1 MEQNIDIRI
10 WNESDFPIVRKI
22 LLDTWLDTY
31 SSFIPVED
39 INSYLESSYNVE
51 KLKLILENPESS
63 GLIIESGIESLG
75 FMRISIS
82 KTENRFYI
90 SSLYILPEY
99 QGLGLGKSLL
109 SKAKEEAA
117 ARGYTSIYLGVMK
130 QNVKSLKWYENHG
143 FIFNEELPFQM
154 GKTSVPHLIGQMK
167 I

>member
-1 MEQNIDIRI
+1 MGQNINIRT
-10 WNESDFPIVRKI
+10 WQKSDFPIVRKI

-39 INSYLESSYNVE
+39 INGYLESTYNEE
-51 KLKLILENPESS
+51 KLKLILENQDSP
-63 GLIIESGIESLG
+63 GFIIESGIKPLG

-90 SSLYILPEY
+90 SSLYVLPEY

-109 SKAKEEAA
+109 SKAVEEAA
-117 ARGYTSIYLGVMK
+117 VRGYTNIYLGVMK
-130 QNVKSLKWYENHG
+130 QNVKSLKWYKNHG

-154 GKTSVPHLIGQMK
+154 GNTSVPHLIGQMQ

>member
-1 MEQNIDIRI
+1 MGQNINIRI
-10 WNESDFPIVRKI
+10 WHESDFPIVRKI

-39 INSYLESSYNVE
+39 INGYLESTYNVE
-51 KLKLILENPESS
+51 KLKLIFENPDSS
-63 GLIIESGIESLG
+63 GFIIESGIKHLG
-75 FMRISIS
+75 FMRISIN
-82 KTENRFYI
+82 KTVNRFYI
-90 SSLYILPEY
+90 SSLYVLPEY

-109 SKAKEEAA
+109 SKAAEEAA
-117 ARGYTSIYLGVMK
+117 VRGYTNIYLGVMK
-130 QNVKSLKWYENHG
+130 QNVKSLRWYKNHG

>member
-1 MEQNIDIRI
+1 MGQNINIRI
-10 WNESDFPIVRKI
+10 WHESDFPIVRKI

-39 INSYLESSYNVE
+39 INGYLESTYNVE
-51 KLKLILENPESS
+51 KLKLILENPDSS
-63 GLIIESGIESLG
+63 GFVIESGIIPLG

-90 SSLYILPEY
+90 SSLYVLPEY

-109 SKAKEEAA
+109 SKATEEAA
-117 ARGYTSIYLGVMK
+117 IRGYTNIYLGVMK
-130 QNVKSLKWYENHG
+130 QNVKSLKWHENHG